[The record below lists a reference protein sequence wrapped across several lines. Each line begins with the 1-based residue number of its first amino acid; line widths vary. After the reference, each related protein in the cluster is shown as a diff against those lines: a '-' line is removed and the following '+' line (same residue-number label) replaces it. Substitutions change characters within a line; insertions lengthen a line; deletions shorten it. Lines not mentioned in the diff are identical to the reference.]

1 MYAILGNY
9 PACVDILLQNG
20 SNATLGKLNRYH
32 LLHKYNTIQRIVPY
46 RVFLK
51 FYNAKASNIDLVFV
65 FWDLGKILECT
76 LYIHTAYVIIETMLY
91 KHKLVVLETSCIL
104 LFLTFLFVFFVNK
117 IKAYSNIDISNS
129 AELLCVVV
137 S

>member
-46 RVFLK
+46 RMFLK
-51 FYNAKASNIDLVFV
+51 FYNAKASNVDLVFV
-65 FWDLGKILECT
+65 FWDLGQNFRVYTVYSYRIRDNRD
-76 LYIHTAYVIIETMLY
+76 HVI
-91 KHKLVVLETSCIL
+91 
-104 LFLTFLFVFFVNK
+104 
-117 IKAYSNIDISNS
+117 
-129 AELLCVVV
+129 
-137 S
+137 